1 MRCSPCSLTLICIFS
16 TQTLWTAWWV
26 EWKKKG
32 KKSFRFKRFNHPTCS
47 LIISIINPQSPDVV
61 IRSFSNK
68 IDETITLD
76 DLKKLKLAFEVE
88 YKVNLLKPHWQ
99 PRYSFLDDLTV
110 FFFVKEFETGGLRST
125 DAKTFGR
132 IVKKCLALPQTVRQC
147 DISLHILLSPQI
159 LSSAS
164 HFFSSLLNYLTNLH

>member
-1 MRCSPCSLTLICIFS
+1 MNCLVSGM
-16 TQTLWTAWWV
+16 
-26 EWKKKG
+26 KKKR
-32 KKSFRFKRFNHPTCS
+32 KKKKMFLFRFKWFNRPACS
-47 LIISIINPQSPDVV
+47 LIISIINLQSSHVV

-76 DLKKLKLAFEVE
+76 DLQKLKLAFEVE
-88 YKVNLLKPHWQ
+88 YKVHLLKPHWQ
-99 PRYSFLDDLTV
+99 PWYSFLDDLTV

-132 IVKKCLALPQTVRQC
+132 IVKKCLSLPQTVRQC

-164 HFFSSLLNYLTNLH
+164 HFFSSLRNYLTNLH